1 MKKGTIAILLA
12 ASAVFLIGSGG
23 GKAAALQKKEKAQ
36 TIKALPRF
44 QRGAQVQAVNVIPN
58 PPPGWST
65 PVNISNLPAESIWP
79 TLAVDNNGKAY
90 AVWEE
95 WYGGVGAPR
104 SMAFTTNY
112 SGAWAP
118 AQENPLSYVT
128 IDDTGY
134 VTVACDPWNGN
145 AYMGYHDAD
154 WANMNMEV
162 VFVEFDKGVKTSE
175 DFISKTAG
183 ASDYTTLAVDPN
195 TSMVYCMWFD
205 DLTGRDIFELAYR
218 WRDPDTKQWSSGG
231 IVPVFLGRS
240 KYWRDM
246 VIDKTGTAHLVF
258 NLRSPT
264 EVWYTKNPTP
274 ENDAAW
280 TTPISVSGNTDLD
293 WTWPRLAVDDDGDVY
308 VTWCRNTGGY
318 ESETEEVWFRRT
330 VGGVWQAPENL
341 SNSTTRSGEM
351 YGAAIAVDPESKDVW
366 VAWHEFVNNANWE
379 IYLRM
384 YSEQDGGGKAW
395 GDIYN
400 MSNSPT
406 ESGQPSLRMDAQG
419 GLHLI
424 YYDDVAGGNREILY
438 TQKPGIGAPLSVAVE
453 TTLNATEDQKTN
465 TITWA
470 ANPSNASLNIAN
482 YKVYWKK
489 ASEPEG
495 SFAQLTSV
503 SNSTFSYAHTV
514 PSVTERY
521 DYRVA
526 SVTSAGAEGVS
537 ATVEDKAGVFAPV
550 NVSVETKVDKIL
562 FYEIKDN
569 VISFAPSS
577 NNAAA
582 DVAGY
587 NIYRRKANEENTAM
601 TLLSSVD
608 AATFSYTDAE
618 IRGGQKYA
626 YAVTT
631 IFKDGREGNFST
643 VVTEK

>member
-1 MKKGTIAILLA
+1 MTKRTITVLLTALAI
-12 ASAVFLIGSGG
+12 FLVWSGG
-23 GKAAALQKKEKAQ
+23 GKAAALQKKVKDQA
-36 TIKALPRF
+36 IKVIPRY
-44 QRGAQVQAVNVIPN
+44 QREAQVQAVDVIPN
-58 PPPGWST
+58 PPAGWMT
-65 PVNISNLPAESIWP
+65 PVNISNLPGESIWP

-95 WYGGVGAPR
+95 WYGRVGAPR
-104 SMAFTTNY
+104 SMVFTTNY

-118 AQENPLSYVT
+118 AQENALSYIT
-128 IDDTGY
+128 IDDSGY
-134 VTVACDPWNGN
+134 VTVACDPSNGTG
-145 AYMGYHDAD
+145 YMGYHDAD

-162 VFVEFDKGVKTSE
+162 VFVEFEQGVKTFE
-175 DFISKTAG
+175 DFISLTSG

-205 DLTGRDIFELAYR
+205 DLTGTDTFELAYR
-218 WRDPDTKQWSSGG
+218 WRDPVTKQWSSGG

-258 NLRSPT
+258 NLRTPT

-280 TTPISVSGNTDLD
+280 TAPVPISGNTDLN
-293 WTWPRLAVDDDGDVY
+293 WMWPRLAVDDDGDVY
-308 VTWCRNTGGY
+308 VVWCSNTGGY
-318 ESETEEVWFRRT
+318 ESGTEEVWFRRT

-341 SNSTTRSGEM
+341 SNSPTRSGEM
-351 YGAAIAVDPESKDVW
+351 FGAAIAVDPESEDIW
-366 VAWHEFVNNANWE
+366 VAWHEFVNSANWE
-379 IYLRM
+379 IFLRM
-384 YSEQDGGGKAW
+384 YSEQDAGGKAW

-400 MSNSPT
+400 MTNSPT
-406 ESGQPSLRMDAQG
+406 ESGQPSLRMDPQG

-424 YYDDVAGGNREILY
+424 YYDDVGGNREILY
-438 TQKPGIGAPLSVAVE
+438 TQKPGIGAPLDVAVE

-470 ANPSNASLNIAN
+470 ANPSNTNLNIAN

-489 ASEPEG
+489 ASEPDG
-495 SFAQLTSV
+495 SFTQLTLV
-503 SNSTFSYAHTV
+503 SNSTYSHAHNV

-521 DYRVA
+521 AYRVA
-526 SVTSAGAEGVS
+526 SVTSTGAEGVS
-537 ATVEDKAGVFAPV
+537 ATVADKAAVFAPI
-550 NVSVETKVDKIL
+550 NVSIATKSNKIL

-569 VISFAPSS
+569 TITFAPSP

-582 DVAGY
+582 DVDGY
-587 NIYRRKANEENTAM
+587 NIYRRRVQDDNTAM
-601 TLLSSVD
+601 TPLGSVD
-608 AATFSYTDAE
+608 ATTFSYTDAGV
-618 IRGGQKYA
+618 RGGQKWA

-631 IFKDGREGNFST
+631 RFKDGREGVFSA
-643 VVTEK
+643 VVNEK